1 MLRDEARGVPQACV
15 FQGSI
20 VGVKTLV
27 ARFEALEKLR
37 NRIMEA
43 NHDYRVGADIFPSLN
58 VDKIA
63 RDMDLDD
70 QGTAHGEKD
79 QPSSSSKALDEV
91 EHSIVE
97 RVQDEKKAAHQILE
111 DQLHLFSGRVAN
123 LGLEEQ
129 FGLLQ
134 QANTSSLSDFK
145 GEIAIGLDTLHAK
158 RTDLHEATTELS
170 SFRKNHRL
178 ERVARL
184 QQGTAH
190 LFRVALLIFL
200 LLVETYLNGSFLA
213 KGNDQGFLGG
223 ATEAFAFSFVNI
235 VSALIFAIFCVRWVT
250 HRSWGGK
257 LVGTVFILLY
267 AAIALGINLLLAHYR
282 EVSGTLADGAGNIA
296 VQRML
301 HNPLGLEEVRSWM
314 LFLVGLLFSI
324 IAFIDGWF
332 VLDPYPGYAGVEKRR
347 RERRQDYTDTK
358 ADLIDRLIELRDDHN
373 TKVEDILKGLS
384 SRRREHAAILS
395 SRARLLALF
404 NEHQEQLER
413 SCNQLLSKYREANIR
428 ARKTPAPKH
437 FSQPFKLQKTKP
449 IVQNDGEIKDSDLA
463 SSIAAAQ
470 QALNEQMLQVGK
482 ECESGIEKYRDLDKL
497 YPETLDGQA

>member
-1 MLRDEARGVPQACV
+1 
-15 FQGSI
+15 
-20 VGVKTLV
+20 
-27 ARFEALEKLR
+27 
-37 NRIMEA
+37 MEA
-43 NHDYRVGADIFPSLN
+43 HHDYRVGVDTFPSLD

-63 RDMDLDD
+63 RDMDLVGE
-70 QGTAHGEKD
+70 GTTRGEQD
-79 QPSSSSKALDEV
+79 QPSASSKVIDEV
-91 EHSIVE
+91 EHSIIE

-111 DQLHLFSGRVAN
+111 DQLHLYSGRIAN

-145 GEIAIGLDTLHAK
+145 GEIAVGLDTLHAR
-158 RTDLHEATTELS
+158 RTDLYEATNELAN
-170 SFRKNHRL
+170 FRKNHRL
-178 ERVARL
+178 ERVART

-190 LFRVALLIFL
+190 LFRVALLVFL
-200 LLVETYLNGSFLA
+200 FLMETFLNGSFLA

-223 ATEAFAFSFVNI
+223 ATEALAFSFVNI
-235 VSALIFAIFCVRWVT
+235 GSALIFAIFCVRLVT
-250 HRSWGGK
+250 HRSMAVK
-257 LVGTVFILLY
+257 LVGAASILLY
-267 AAIALGINLLLAHYR
+267 VCIALGINLLLAHYR
-282 EVSGTLADGAGNIA
+282 EVSGTLADGAGNVA

-301 HNPLGLEEVRSWM
+301 HHPLGLEEVRSWM

-373 TKVEDILKGLS
+373 AKADDILKGLG

-395 SRARLLALF
+395 SRARLFALF
-404 NEHQEQLER
+404 NEHQDQLER

-428 ARKTPAPKH
+428 ARKSPAPKH
-437 FSQPFKLQKTKP
+437 FSQPYKLQKIKP
-449 IVQNDGEIKDSDLA
+449 VIQNHGEIRDSDLA
-463 SSIAAAQ
+463 SSIATAQ
-470 QALNEQMLQVGK
+470 QALNEQMLQIGK
-482 ECESGIEKYRDLDKL
+482 ECETGIEKYRDLDKL

>member
-1 MLRDEARGVPQACV
+1 MAG
-15 FQGSI
+15 
-20 VGVKTLV
+20 
-27 ARFEALEKLR
+27 RFEALEKLR

-43 NHDYRVGADIFPSLN
+43 NHDYRVGADIFPSLD

-63 RDMDLDD
+63 RDLDLVD
-70 QGTAHGEKD
+70 QGTARGEQD
-79 QPSSSSKALDEV
+79 QPPSWSKAIDEV

-97 RVQDEKKAAHQILE
+97 RVHDEKKTAHQILE
-111 DQLHLFSGRVAN
+111 DTLHLYSGRVAN

-134 QANTSSLSDFK
+134 QAHTSSLSSFK
-145 GEIAIGLDTLHAK
+145 GEIAIGLDTLHAR
-158 RTDLHEATTELS
+158 RTDLHEATSELAT
-170 SFRKNHRL
+170 FRKNHRL

-184 QQGTAH
+184 QHGTAH
-190 LFRVALLIFL
+190 LFRIALLVFL
-200 LLVETYLNGSFLA
+200 FLVETYLNGSFLA

-235 VSALIFAIFCVRWVT
+235 VSALIFAIFCVRLVT
-250 HRSWGGK
+250 HRSVAVK
-257 LVGTVFILLY
+257 LVGTASILLY
-267 AAIALGINLLLAHYR
+267 VCIALGINLLLAHYR
-282 EVSGTLADGAGNIA
+282 EVSGTLADGAGNLA

-301 HNPLGLEEVRSWM
+301 HNPVGLEEVRSWM

-347 RERRQDYTDTK
+347 RERRLDYTDTK
-358 ADLIDRLIELRDDHN
+358 ADLIDRLVDLRDDHN
-373 TKVEDILKGLS
+373 AKVEDILKGLA

-404 NEHQEQLER
+404 NEHQGQLER
-413 SCNQLLSKYREANIR
+413 SGNQLLSKYREANIR
-428 ARKTPAPKH
+428 ARKTAAPKH

-449 IVQNDGEIKDSDLA
+449 VIQNDGEIKDSDFA

-470 QALNEQMLQVGK
+470 QALNEQMQQVGK
-482 ECESGIEKYRDLDKL
+482 ECEAGIEKYRDLDKL

>member
-1 MLRDEARGVPQACV
+1 MA
-15 FQGSI
+15 
-20 VGVKTLV
+20 

-43 NHDYRVGADIFPSLN
+43 NHDYRVGADIFPSLD
-58 VDKIA
+58 VDKVA
-63 RDMDLDD
+63 RDLQLVE
-70 QGTAHGEKD
+70 QGKARGE
-79 QPSSSSKALDEV
+79 QEQPPSSSKTMDEV

-111 DQLHLFSGRVAN
+111 DTLHLYSGRVAN

-129 FGLLQ
+129 SGLLE
-134 QANTSSLSDFK
+134 QAHASSLSGFK
-145 GEIAIGLDTLHAK
+145 GEIAIGLDTLHAR
-158 RTDLHEATTELS
+158 RTDLHEATRELAT
-170 SFRKNHRL
+170 FRKNHRL

-184 QQGTAH
+184 QHGTAH
-190 LFRVALLIFL
+190 VFRVALLVFL
-200 LLVETYLNGSFLA
+200 FLVETYLNGSFLA

-235 VSALIFAIFCVRWVT
+235 VSALIFAIFCVRLVT
-250 HRSWGGK
+250 HRSLAVK
-257 LVGTVFILLY
+257 LIGAASILLY
-267 AAIALGINLLLAHYR
+267 ACIALGINLLLAHYR
-282 EVSGTLADGAGNIA
+282 EVSGTLADGAGNLA
-296 VQRML
+296 VQRMFD
-301 HNPLGLEEVRSWM
+301 NPFGLAEVRSWM

-324 IAFIDGWF
+324 VAFIDGWF

-347 RERRQDYTDTK
+347 RERRLDYTDTK

-373 TKVEDILKGLS
+373 AKVADILKGLG
-384 SRRREHAAILS
+384 SRRREHAAIQS

-413 SCNQLLSKYREANIR
+413 SGNLLFSKYREANIR
-428 ARKTPAPKH
+428 ARKTAAPKQ

-449 IVQNDGEIKDSDLA
+449 VVQNDGEIKDSDFA

-470 QALNEQMLQVGK
+470 QTLNEQMRQIGK
-482 ECESGIEKYRDLDKL
+482 ECEAGIEKYRDLDKL